1 MRTLFLK
8 ESSRGYDALHSE
20 DLLLKER
27 IVFFTEEVT
36 PESSVE
42 LIRVL
47 LCLELED
54 PGKEITICL
63 NSPGGEVISG
73 LSVIDTI
80 RGLKCPVRTVCL
92 GMAASMGALIFLSGD
107 KREMLPNA
115 KVLIHQPRID
125 GNGGTKTALEYEKTA
140 NELMDTRRILSEIIA
155 ERTGHTIEEIYEKS
169 KTDYTFNAEEALEY
183 GVATNIVKHI

>member
-1 MRTLFLK
+1 
-8 ESSRGYDALHSE
+8 
-20 DLLLKER
+20 
-27 IVFFTEEVT
+27 
-36 PESSVE
+36 
-42 LIRVL
+42 
-47 LCLELED
+47 
-54 PGKEITICL
+54 
-63 NSPGGEVISG
+63 
-73 LSVIDTI
+73 
-80 RGLKCPVRTVCL
+80 
-92 GMAASMGALIFLSGD
+92 
-107 KREMLPNA
+107 MLPNA